1 MYTFSIID
9 GNGKSFKKLR
19 ILLWRQKLNYEV
31 NINMI
36 PLDCPLI
43 KIITYVIVVNVNLVV
58 FWLFEFLNWLS

>member
-1 MYTFSIID
+1 ME
-9 GNGKSFKKLR
+9 KVFKKLR

-31 NINMI
+31 NIDMI

-43 KIITYVIVVNVNLVV
+43 KIIAYIIIVYVNLVE

>member
-1 MYTFSIID
+1 MVME
-9 GNGKSFKKLR
+9 KVLKKLR
-19 ILLWRQKLNYEV
+19 ILLWRRKLNYEV

-43 KIITYVIVVNVNLVV
+43 KTIAYVIVVYVNLVV